1 MSDIEIL
8 KRLYKDYVNRYLKKI
23 FFQRELNQQDL
34 NEVTE
39 LLDIMNYET
48 EQLKKISA
56 QFLTLNRPR
65 QLNLEVASLNDLLD
79 FVLVEFKVITDNSNI
94 KILRNYDSELPQT
107 RLDNEQIRQLFFNL
121 IQNAIQAIQPKSG
134 SIYITTSIEQ
144 NTEESWIIADI
155 RDTGVGIPHQI
166 QERIF
171 DAYFTTKEREGG
183 IGLGLA
189 IAYQII
195 MAHGGRIEVKSQVG
209 MGTEFK
215 IFFKYQQNTM
225 KV

>member
-1 MSDIEIL
+1 M
-8 KRLYKDYVNRYLKKI
+8 
-23 FFQRELNQQDL
+23 
-34 NEVTE
+34 
-39 LLDIMNYET
+39 
-48 EQLKKISA
+48 
-56 QFLTLNRPR
+56 
-65 QLNLEVASLNDLLD
+65 D

-144 NTEESWIIADI
+144 NADEIWIIAYI